1 MNYFRQTSKRTLFLW
16 TLLLSIALLCA
27 QGIKLHAHSLD
38 HDPGRGHIGFQSTA
52 DHSHLSK
59 VHLSTNITH
68 EDHHDEVTSEVDIS
82 LYGFMKKVS
91 NGLLTLALFVTL
103 FTLLY
108 TGFYRKTFY
117 RRSNKIVLIP
127 WRYVN
132 SPPLRAPPL

>member
-16 TLLLSIALLCA
+16 TLLLSIALLCS
-27 QGIKLHAHSLD
+27 QGIKLHVHNLD
-38 HDPGRGHIGFQSTA
+38 HNHEHSHAGLQSTT
-52 DHSHLSK
+52 DHSQLSK
-59 VHLSTNITH
+59 VHLSTDITH
-68 EDHHDEVTSEVDIS
+68 EDHHDEVMSEIDIS

-127 WRYVN
+127 WRYIN